1 MNDKWVGE
9 TPIAQQF
16 EIADYVVPAREL
28 AIAIGIKEQ
37 EAFARLEVM
46 RARMA
51 SDPELARAWREVALQ
66 VQGNSI
72 VTGVERVK
80 DGTIQISIVPVVPGV
95 EHLRKPVAAMF
106 MRHAQDEMRK
116 KVGDFELE
124 RVFGRP
130 HTALALLRVN
140 GIR

>member
-1 MNDKWVGE
+1 MIE
-9 TPIAQQF
+9 TESETID
-16 EIADYVVPAREL
+16 DYIVPAREL

-37 EAFARLEVM
+37 EAAARLEVM

-51 SDPELARAWREVALQ
+51 ADPELAQAWREVSLQ
-66 VQGNSI
+66 VRGDSI
-72 VTGVERVK
+72 VTGIERDK
-80 DGTIQISIVPVVPGV
+80 DKTIQISVVPVVPGV

-106 MRHAQDEMRK
+106 MRHAQDAMRK
-116 KVGDFELE
+116 KVGSFELE
-124 RVFGRP
+124 RTFGRA